1 MLPSPVLAGREHDE
15 TSYFV
20 VPPTFGAYAP
30 FSSPPAAAGLT
41 ADVSVPAPAL
51 SFAPS
56 CVPGPFQP
64 GEALSVGWAGVLR
77 RHPCGVP

>member
-1 MLPSPVLAGREHDE
+1 MNKKKIRTILCVLL
-15 TSYFV
+15 
-20 VPPTFGAYAP
+20 
-30 FSSPPAAAGLT
+30 AAAGLT

-56 CVPGPFQP
+56 WVPGPFQP